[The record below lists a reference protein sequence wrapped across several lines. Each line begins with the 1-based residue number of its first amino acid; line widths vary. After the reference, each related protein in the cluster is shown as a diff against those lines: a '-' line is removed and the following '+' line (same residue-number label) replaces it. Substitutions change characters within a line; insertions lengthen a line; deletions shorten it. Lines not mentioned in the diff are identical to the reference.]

1 LIIFQA
7 PVVLGPGSLGAF
19 GGTPGIAPPFAQ
31 RLEVINRAT
40 FGDDLMTVYALNPA

>member
-1 LIIFQA
+1 MIIFQA

-19 GGTPGIAPPFAQ
+19 AGTPGVAQPSGQ

-40 FGDDLMTVYALNPA
+40 FGDDLMTVYALNSV